1 MTITILNREAFAQMM
16 ETSLD
21 GWFHRESVE
30 KHCQDAGIFFDM
42 GHYWDCIW
50 KHRHDGSI
58 EERPSG
64 IVHEFSLWR
73 SPNSAEKVKAEM
85 PEFKFLEIN
94 QGLYTCNYDSV

>member
-1 MTITILNREAFAQMM
+1 MPKILNREAFAQMM

-21 GWFHRESVE
+21 GWFHHESVE

-64 IVHEFSLWR
+64 IVQEFSVCR
-73 SPNSAEKVKAEM
+73 EHGSTYQVKNEM
-85 PEFKFLEIN
+85 PEFKFRGIN
-94 QGLYTCNYDSV
+94 Q